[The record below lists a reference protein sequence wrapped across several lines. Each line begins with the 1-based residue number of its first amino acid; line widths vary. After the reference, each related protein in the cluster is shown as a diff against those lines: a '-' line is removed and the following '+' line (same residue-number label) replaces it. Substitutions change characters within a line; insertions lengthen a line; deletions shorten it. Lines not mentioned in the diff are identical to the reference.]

1 MHGTSS
7 AQLNNTENIKS
18 KIPKTRQQIAQELGI
33 SYSTFKRWLKKNDIN
48 LPSGLVL
55 PADQEIIY
63 QKFFEIKNDWF
74 WTILNDFE
82 QFWTILTKNE
92 SFDVRNFTLSIFFAQ
107 QTFDSGMI
115 PKPLE
120 KEVGNHI

>member
-1 MHGTSS
+1 VHGTSS

-63 QKFFEIKNDWF
+63 QKFFEIKND
-74 WTILNDFE
+74 
-82 QFWTILTKNE
+82 
-92 SFDVRNFTLSIFFAQ
+92 
-107 QTFDSGMI
+107 
-115 PKPLE
+115 
-120 KEVGNHI
+120 